1 MRSILGR
8 RCGRRI
14 TIEEEKAEGL
24 SPEDLDILQALGIEI
39 TIKRPHSSRP
49 RKSCPEPYNLLIH
62 YQCRLCGA
70 VQSEAW
76 EMRPNDKGDALEG
89 TRVSLEGFRPDRIK
103 EEYRSHCTMCRE
115 RLLRLSKEEL
125 VSKLLAKAK
134 EV

>member
-1 MRSILGR
+1 M
-8 RCGRRI
+8 RI

-24 SPEDLDILQALGIEI
+24 SPEDLNVLAALGIEI
-39 TIKRPHSSRP
+39 HIKRSRPSRP
-49 RKSCPEPYNLLIH
+49 RKSCPSPYNLLIR

-76 EMRPNDKGDALEG
+76 EMRRNERGDALEG
-89 TRVSLEGFRPDRIK
+89 TKVPLEGFRPDKVK
-103 EEYRSHCTMCRE
+103 EELRATCSQCKE

-125 VSKLLAKAK
+125 VEKLLTKVK

>member
-1 MRSILGR
+1 MK
-8 RCGRRI
+8 I

-39 TIKRPHSSRP
+39 TIKRPRSSKP
-49 RKSCPEPYNLLIH
+49 RKACPEPYNLLIR

-70 VQSEAW
+70 VQQEAW
-76 EMRPNDKGDALEG
+76 EMRPNGRGDALEG
-89 TRVSLEGFRPDRIK
+89 TLVPLEGFRPDKVK
-103 EEYRSHCTMCRE
+103 EEHRSHCVQCRE

-125 VSKLLAKAK
+125 VDKLLTIVR